1 METDIIVDTNELIWV
16 NDGFSMCRRSV
27 AIRFNAVLS
36 KTTTQS
42 ALCARRFNVNNEL

>member
-1 METDIIVDTNELIWV
+1 
-16 NDGFSMCRRSV
+16 MCRRSV

-42 ALCARRFNVNNEL
+42 ALCASRFKVSNELYGCTTTSLNA